1 MKRLT
6 ALIILAVCVAWPAG
20 AEIVADITGLI
31 PRQPHSYAEVM
42 SALQEL
48 HGTPR
53 VSCWSIG
60 ATRAGRKIPM
70 AVVYAPD
77 RDPRTLRKLM
87 IIARQHGSEPAGT
100 EAAMALLRYFAAAEG
115 RAETALLERVA
126 LLIIPMANP
135 DGATAGRRGNSA
147 GVDLNRD
154 WGALSQP
161 ETRAIEGV
169 FLEWRPDVVI
179 DLHELPASSSKPS
192 YQENFVETIGTHSA
206 LPAALSRN
214 CGRTSGQI
222 RGWMGR
228 YGIPLNVY
236 YDTPGDDTRLCHR
249 HFGLKHH
256 VPSYLFESK
265 TGRGRSLAQR
275 CAYHV
280 LGTLVIA
287 NQLAYHHDEATPPV
301 QMAAVTPPPPTPAVE
316 TPAPEPQRTTV
327 TLGEPAPD
335 TARAGRVLLSAEV
348 APDEEFAYLTF
359 ELNGRVLVLTN
370 QAPWQYSLDATACP
384 EGSVQVAARAYD
396 CTGRCL
402 ASDQRTLTLVA
413 PGAHLGE

>member
-1 MKRLT
+1 MKRLL
-6 ALIILAVCVAWPAG
+6 ALAILSVCAVWPAG
-20 AEIVADITGLI
+20 AEIVADITGLV
-31 PRQPHSYAEVM
+31 PRQSHSYAEVM
-42 SALQEL
+42 ATLQEL
-48 HGTPR
+48 HATPR
-53 VSCWSIG
+53 VSCWNLG
-60 ATRAGRKIPM
+60 MTRGGSKLPM
-70 AVVYAPD
+70 AVVCAPEA
-77 RDPRTLRKLM
+77 DPRGLRKLL

-100 EAAMALLRYFAAAEG
+100 EAAMALLRHFATSES
-115 RAETALLERVA
+115 RAEAALLERVA
-126 LLIIPMANP
+126 LMIIPMANP
-135 DGATAGRRGNSA
+135 DGAVAGRRGNSA

-161 ETRAIEGV
+161 ETRAIEGA
-169 FLEWRPDVVI
+169 FLDWRPDVVI

-192 YQENFVETIGTHSA
+192 YQENFVETIGTHMA
-206 LPAALSRN
+206 LPAALSLN

-222 RGWMGR
+222 SAWMGR
-228 YGIPLNVY
+228 YSIPLNVY

-265 TGRGRSLAQR
+265 TGAGRSLAER

-280 LGTLVIA
+280 LGVLVIA
-287 NQLAYHHDEATPPV
+287 NQLAYHHDEALPPV
-301 QMAAVTPPPPTPAVE
+301 QMAAVPPPTTTPASAP
-316 TPAPEPQRTTV
+316 PAPEPQRTTV
-327 TLGEPAPD
+327 ALGEPGPD
-335 TARAGRVLLSAEV
+335 AVREGRLLLSADV

-384 EGSVQVAARAYD
+384 QGPVQVAARAYD

-402 ASDQRTLTLVA
+402 ASDQRTVTLVA
-413 PGAHLGE
+413 PGATLGE